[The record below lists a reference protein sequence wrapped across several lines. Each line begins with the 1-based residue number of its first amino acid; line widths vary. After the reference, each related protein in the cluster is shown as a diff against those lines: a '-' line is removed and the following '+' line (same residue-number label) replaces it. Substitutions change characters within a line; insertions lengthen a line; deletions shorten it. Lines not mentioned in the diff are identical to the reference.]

1 MKNNKIY
8 LKILIL
14 LITNLNLHKMIKN
27 KKEIYQM
34 KYLQKNTQ
42 KIENNQLINLFL
54 TKMKNQILILIK
66 KIRNLKFTF
75 QEIYLNLR
83 SKLR

>member
-1 MKNNKIY
+1 MKN
-8 LKILIL
+8 
-14 LITNLNLHKMIKN
+14 
-27 KKEIYQM
+27 
-34 KYLQKNTQ
+34 LQKNYH
-42 KIENNQLINLFL
+42 KIENNHLINLYL
-54 TKMKNQILILIK
+54 TKVNNQMILILIK